1 MPAGHPF
8 SRRTAVEMKELTGL
22 NFVMRERGSLT
33 REVFEKNVADH
44 GITLGPVMEISTR
57 EGIREAV
64 SAGFGLSV
72 VADREIGHDSR
83 LAFVPITDATHAIR
97 EYAIC
102 LTERRNLPLIRDF
115 FSHAAVW
122 IGAAAE

>member
-1 MPAGHPF
+1 
-8 SRRTAVEMKELTGL
+8 MKELTGL